1 MVTTVTAEVVP
12 AGKRSVA
19 VKLRSRL
26 PWGAIGSIAV
36 GTAAI
41 AAHASRFGSWIVDDA
56 AITFAYARSVA
67 SGLGPV
73 LQPRAAP
80 VEGYSNPSWLALLT
94 VGRWLGLFDH
104 GSLLGIPDYVFYP
117 KALAL
122 LCCIGILIAIYRAA
136 AVVTR
141 RAALVTLCAG
151 LLLALIPSF
160 IIWSFSGL
168 ENSLFALLVT
178 ALASLLMRAVVTHT
192 MLTAKVAILAGVLA
206 ALAALTRPD
215 GLIYVAAF
223 PLLALLRVTRPTL
236 VPVIKYSVLSGLA
249 FAVPYGGYVVYRIV
263 EFGQLLSMT
272 AVAKGQE
279 PPDTQTLSRV
289 GEVIGYGG
297 ALAALVVV
305 VCLGIVIIHPSKLR
319 LGLVALLVPL
329 SLALAA
335 HSVLMPDWMGEQ
347 RFATPIWPMF
357 ALLAALAVGAAVV
370 QLNLRAR
377 VVLVLAVIVALVPSV
392 STFKEKSALFR
403 ASPTFPMCFVADRM
417 GQPFEHYA
425 DLLGIQQGTLLL
437 PDIGGTALTTRLVI
451 VDTAGLAEPRIAQM
465 RGAGTVAR
473 DLPNYVYDE
482 AKPTFIHTH
491 PAWDA
496 GDMDKDP
503 RLARDYLPIFTPEW
517 AQGHNDWVR
526 RDAVKDPEALEAAR
540 THAVTAVA
548 TASAEN
554 GANPRR
560 SCGDTL
566 RP

>member
-1 MVTTVTAEVVP
+1 M
-12 AGKRSVA
+12 
-19 VKLRSRL
+19 KLRAGL
-26 PWGAIGSIAV
+26 PWGAIGSIAA

-73 LQPRAAP
+73 LQPGAAP

-104 GSLLGIPDYVFYP
+104 GSLFGIPDYVFYP

-160 IIWSFSGL
+160 VIWSFSGL
-168 ENSLFALLVT
+168 ENSLFAFLVT
-178 ALASLLMRAVVTHT
+178 ALASLLMRAVVEHR

-223 PLLALLRVTRPTL
+223 PILALLRVTRPTL
-236 VPVIKYSVLSGLA
+236 VPVIKYSALSGLA
-249 FAVPYGGYVVYRIV
+249 FAVPYGGYIAYRLV

-272 AVAKGQE
+272 AVAKGQQ
-279 PPDTQTLSRV
+279 PPDTQTLIRV
-289 GEVIGYGG
+289 SEVIGYGG

-347 RFATPIWPMF
+347 RFATPIWPLF
-357 ALLAALAVGAAVV
+357 ALLAALAVGAATV

-377 VVLVLAVIVALVPSV
+377 VVLVLAVVVALVPSV
-392 STFKEKSALFR
+392 STFKDKSALFR
-403 ASPTFPMCFVADRM
+403 ASPTFPMCFVAERM
-417 GQPFEHYA
+417 GHTFEHYA
-425 DLLGIQQGTLLL
+425 DLLGVQQGTVLM
-437 PDIGGTALTTRLVI
+437 PDIGGSALTTRMVI
-451 VDTAGLAEPRIAQM
+451 VDTAGLAEPRIAKM
-465 RGAGTVAR
+465 RGEGTVER
-473 DLPNYVYDE
+473 DLANYVFDE
-482 AKPTFIHTH
+482 AKPTFIHEH
-491 PAWDA
+491 PAWDPK
-496 GDMDKDP
+496 DMAKDP
-503 RLARDYLPIFTPEW
+503 RLTRDYVPIYNPESV
-517 AQGHNDWVR
+517 QGHNDWVR
-526 RDAVKDPEALEAAR
+526 RDAVKDPKALEAAR
-540 THAVTAVA
+540 AYATVVAGAAYVT
-548 TASAEN
+548 TAE
-554 GANPRR
+554 NPRR

-566 RP
+566 RPQ